1 MIKCQLQRLHAN
13 TPPLPGSGGCRH
25 GIPSP
30 CSPRHIIPSPTSR
43 IVRMRN
49 GKATTNLTAACHWWG
64 GRSRVGGP
72 PALVNQVDT
81 KELVAELGAG
91 SSSSAFSTSPSTPAC
106 SVDDTPDDSDWPIKP
121 MVWMT
126 AAGTTPRQC
135 TPLSSPPPPRHC
147 TPLSSPH
154 PWLYSSTSVPLALSS
169 PESLAAIPSPDQNMC
184 SLMVTLRGSLL
195 REEQRA
201 SSALEEYLRA
211 RDGISRGSK

>member
-1 MIKCQLQRLHAN
+1 MPTSAAACKH
-13 TPPLPGSGGCRH
+13 TPTPWLWRSPAWYPVPVLAEAYH
-25 GIPSP
+25 PSP
-30 CSPRHIIPSPTSR
+30 NFANRAHAQRQGHHQPHSR
-43 IVRMRN
+43 LSLV
-49 GKATTNLTAACHWWG
+49 WG

-81 KELVAELGAG
+81 KELVEELGAG
-91 SSSSAFSTSPSTPAC
+91 SSSSAWSTSPSTPAC
-106 SVDDTPDDSDWPIKP
+106 SVDEIPDDSDWPIKP
-121 MVWMT
+121 LVWMT
-126 AAGTTPRQC
+126 NPRQC
-135 TPLSSPPPPRHC
+135 TPLSSPPPPCHC

-154 PWLYSSTSVPLALSS
+154 PWLYTPLALSS